1 MLFRRLLVVVLS
13 LLLGACGFHLRGSE
27 QLPEVMAKTRLVAPA
42 GSDLRYELA
51 AVLHSSGAQV
61 VEQQSDASAV
71 LTLHSD
77 EGRRRILSVDTLGR
91 ASEYVLTLSVK
102 YSLKV
107 VADESPAQLLSSR
120 VERDFRVDPDN
131 VLGQGGEQAI
141 VEQEMRR
148 IVAQQILRRL
158 RALHRQ

>member
-1 MLFRRLLVVVLS
+1 MRLLLAMVVMMTLA
-13 LLLGACGFHLRGSE
+13 GCGFHLRGA
-27 QLPEVMAKTRLVAPA
+27 QPLPEVMGKTQLVAPA
-42 GSDLRYELA
+42 GSVMRYELEGLLRSA
-51 AVLHSSGAQV
+51 GGEV

-77 EGRRRILSVDTLGR
+77 EVRRRILSVDTLGR

-102 YSLKV
+102 YSLR
-107 VADESPAQLLSSR
+107 AMDDESPAQQLSSR

-131 VLGQGGEQAI
+131 VLGQGAEQAI
-141 VEQEMRR
+141 VEREMHR
-148 IVAQQILRRL
+148 IAAQQILRRL

>member
-13 LLLGACGFHLRGSE
+13 LLLGACGFHLRGTE
-27 QLPEVMAKTRLVAPA
+27 PLPEVMGKTQLVAPA
-42 GSDLRYELA
+42 GSPLRYELEG
-51 AVLHSSGAQV
+51 LLRSSGAQV

-71 LTLHSD
+71 LTLHTD
-77 EGRRRILSVDTLGR
+77 EVRRRILSVDTLGR

-131 VLGQGGEQAI
+131 VLGQGAEQAI
-141 VEQEMRR
+141 VEREMRR
-148 IVAQQILRRL
+148 IAAQQILRRL
-158 RALHRQ
+158 RALHSQ